1 MHFRNL
7 ILSALPIFSLVP
19 SSNALL
25 GLDLDILG
33 LTHLDL
39 DVGLLQNGALVNIDA
54 FGNILGSGDCPSANV
69 GVQAAVLG
77 LVKACVCVNLLHNGL
92 LGSKKACPPCPA
104 GAQPI
109 CGGGKCACAC
119 PSGAYSA
126 QGSGTCLPTSN
137 CISTGG
143 ALMNYDDGTSSCECK
158 SPLVSTGNGCA
169 LPPSARARR
178 QRRNV
183 ASSPHAAHAQNA
195 FRPLSSESSVTK
207 SAAAPPASQE
217 IVSGEHCP
225 LNEQACPLSSGGVE
239 CLDTQ
244 TSLTSCGGCVGE
256 GGSGVN
262 CLAIPGALGV
272 ECQAGKCVVASCF
285 RGWQYS
291 NGKCV

>member
-7 ILSALPIFSLVP
+7 LLSALPLFSLVP

-25 GLDLDILG
+25 GINLDLLG

-39 DVGLLQNGALVNIDA
+39 DVGLLKNGALVNIDA
-54 FGNILGSGDCPSANV
+54 FANVLGSGDCPSANV

-92 LGSKKACPPCPA
+92 LGSQKPCPACPA
-104 GAQPI
+104 GATPI
-109 CGGGKCACAC
+109 CGGAKCSCACN
-119 PSGAYSA
+119 P
-126 QGSGTCLPTSN
+126 GSYADHATGTCIPTSN
-137 CISTGG
+137 CIGTGG
-143 ALMNYDDGTSSCECK
+143 ALLNYDDGTSSCQCT
-158 SPLVSTGNGCA
+158 SPKVVTSTGSCA

-178 QRRNV
+178 HRRNV
-183 ASSPHAAHAQNA
+183 ASGPHAAHAQSV
-195 FRPLSSESSVTK
+195 FVPSTSEPIAK
-207 SAAAPPASQE
+207 SAPPAPKLLS
-217 IVSGEHCP
+217 SEHCP

-256 GGSGVN
+256 GGNGTN
-262 CLAIPGALGV
+262 CLSIPGALGV
-272 ECQAGKCVVASCF
+272 ECQAGQCVVASCF
-285 RGWQYS
+285 RGWTHK